1 MIIGRR
7 NLEFAKPN
15 QNRPCTIHFTSCL
28 SKIYIKIKKSLQV
41 YFYNFHAFN
50 LKTVFQKLHGV
61 TCSNPKHTSKTKIR
75 FTQLRKVLRSSSSSK
90 PTL

>member
-1 MIIGRR
+1 MYYPFHKLLVQ
-7 NLEFAKPN
+7 NLYKNFK
-15 QNRPCTIHFTSCL
+15 
-28 SKIYIKIKKSLQV
+28 KKIKKSLQV